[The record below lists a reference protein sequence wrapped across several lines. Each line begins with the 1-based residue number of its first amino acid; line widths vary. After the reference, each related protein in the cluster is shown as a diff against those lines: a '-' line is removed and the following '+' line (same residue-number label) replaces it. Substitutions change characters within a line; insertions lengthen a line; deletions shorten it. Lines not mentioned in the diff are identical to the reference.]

1 LVEYQLGTVA
11 ISHED
16 LMWSVTG
23 QHRST
28 AYPGFSNEPLDG
40 FKHLAADLTQYA
52 QDFLAGSDPDLSD
65 MPSASWHLSATHRA
79 FRYDSA

>member
-1 LVEYQLGTVA
+1 
-11 ISHED
+11 
-16 LMWSVTG
+16 MWSVTG

-52 QDFLAGSDPDLSD
+52 QDFLAGSDPDFIRHAERVMALKRD
-65 MPSASWHLSATHRA
+65 APRIPL
-79 FRYDSA
+79 